1 MEDFSAPLKEDQV
14 EEPTPSQDAAASKRE
29 RAQMRR
35 DRLMAQMS
43 AMQRKFL
50 EDHKKEIE
58 GVDSP
63 GIEEV

>member
-1 MEDFSAPLKEDQV
+1 MEDFPAPLKENRG
-14 EEPTPSQDAAASKRE
+14 EEPPPSQDAATSKKE
-29 RAQMRR
+29 MAKMRR

-58 GVDSP
+58 GVDSS

>member
-1 MEDFSAPLKEDQV
+1 MEDFPAPLKEDQA
-14 EEPTPSQDAAASKRE
+14 EEPPPSQDAAASKRE

-63 GIEEV
+63 GSEEV